1 MFQTSEEFF
10 KSIGLKGMPQ
20 AFWNRS
26 MIVRPPDREVVCH
39 ASAWDFYNRKDFG
52 YVLHRLVINFRNF
65 YELREILMHAG

>member
-1 MFQTSEEFF
+1 MFETSEEFF

-26 MIVRPPDREVVCH
+26 MIMRPPDREVVCH

-52 YVLHRLVINFRNF
+52 YVLIRLVINLRNF
-65 YELREILMHAG
+65 CECEILMLAG